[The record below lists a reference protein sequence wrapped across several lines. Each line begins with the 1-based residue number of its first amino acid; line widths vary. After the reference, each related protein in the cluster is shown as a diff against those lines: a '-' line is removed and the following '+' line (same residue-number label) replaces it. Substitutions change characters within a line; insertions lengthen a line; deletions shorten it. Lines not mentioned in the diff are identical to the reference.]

1 MQKRILYFLGF
12 FMILLFG
19 SSIVLGAESNV
30 CPVGSIQDQTVL
42 SSPTEVVTIP
52 AENPY
57 VKRNQVLLEIMTATW

>member
-1 MQKRILYFLGF
+1 MRRRTLYLLGLLV
-12 FMILLFG
+12 ILLFG
-19 SSIVLGAESNV
+19 SSIVLGAELNF
-30 CPVGSIQDQTVL
+30 CPDPSSEDQTVL